1 MIPDI
6 VPSWWMYRVKE
17 GRLPAPS
24 LVRPEPEL
32 PKELQD
38 SIKQLQDCNNEFQDK
53 DKQIHSAHTRLLW

>member
-1 MIPDI
+1 M
-6 VPSWWMYRVKE
+6 
-17 GRLPAPS
+17 
-24 LVRPEPEL
+24 VRPEPEL